1 LRNYPVFG
9 TIMGS
14 FGTIMVIMDSTLN
27 LLNTGYSEISLLDLY
42 IRTINYVV
50 ITKVDRKFNS

>member
-1 LRNYPVFG
+1 
-9 TIMGS
+9 
-14 FGTIMVIMDSTLN
+14 MDSTLN
-27 LLNTGYSEISLLDLY
+27 LPNTSYSEIYLLDLY

>member
-1 LRNYPVFG
+1 
-9 TIMGS
+9 MGS